1 MSENEKMN
9 EEEFAAHLAAV
20 LPRRIKFI
28 EEAAK
33 EGRLIK
39 IEQESGNRIIK
50 CPECGHSYVEVE
62 TRKETEGG
70 KKEIALG
77 GILAITFVVKGE
89 EKVIKG

>member
-1 MSENEKMN
+1 MNEKMN
-9 EEEFAAHLAAV
+9 EEEFAAHLAEV
-20 LPRRIKFI
+20 LPKRIKFI

-39 IEQESGNRIIK
+39 IEQESGNQIIK
-50 CPECGHSYVEVE
+50 CPECGHDRIEVE
-62 TRKETEGG
+62 RKEETEGG

-77 GILAITFVVKGE
+77 GILAVTFIVKGK